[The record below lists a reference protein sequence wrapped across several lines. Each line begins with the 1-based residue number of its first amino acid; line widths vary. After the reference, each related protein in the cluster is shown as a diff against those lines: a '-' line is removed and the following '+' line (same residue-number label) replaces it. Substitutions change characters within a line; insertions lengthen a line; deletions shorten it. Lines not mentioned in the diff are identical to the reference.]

1 MSISNRARFVE
12 ELDKADAFTPAQVRA
27 LADAFEASLSEAPKP
42 GYWATRLG
50 IPPFETRR

>member
-1 MSISNRARFVE
+1 MAIFDRARFVE
-12 ELDKADAFTPAQVRA
+12 ELDKADVFTPAQVRA

>member
-1 MSISNRARFVE
+1 MTFNKAKLVE
-12 ELDKADAFTPAQVRA
+12 ELDKADVFTPAQVCA
-27 LADAFEASLSEAPKP
+27 LADAFEASISEAPQP